1 MSSGKTAWELVW
13 GRYKEAPDTYPGVKE
28 VLETLTPKG
37 LFEEPSE
44 YRPICNKKEE
54 ERLEKAIIALSSA
67 SSKDALAIVKTM
79 AAEHA
84 HRSIW
89 VWATLGD
96 SPLALAIG
104 HLRDLAEVI
113 ESTGNPST
121 RETLAE
127 YYTTQGWKADNSVLR
142 ALGAARSVSS
152 TKAVT
157 AAIRVVYLP
166 WLEKVATLTQ
176 ALASTFPVTGPQT
189 CRTLSSAEGTVYLFA
204 DGLRMDLAKSLERK
218 LDLLGNCIFGNPF
231 WPGGSASG
239 NG

>member
-28 VLETLTPKG
+28 ILETLTPKG

-166 WLEKVATLTQ
+166 CSKRLRPSLKPWPQPSLSPAPRPAAPYRPRKERFIFSPMACAWISRKAWKGNLT
-176 ALASTFPVTGPQT
+176 S
-189 CRTLSSAEGTVYLFA
+189 
-204 DGLRMDLAKSLERK
+204 
-218 LDLLGNCIFGNPF
+218 
-231 WPGGSASG
+231 
-239 NG
+239 